1 MCSLPLGLC
10 LEGEGQG
17 RIKGLELSLK
27 CPPPCCS
34 LATAGEGRK
43 EFKAK
48 CGKINFKTQGEGRG
62 VGVAQPGTSGGGSF
76 TSRAASVVCLRK
88 QNALYFEVCQQYLHP
103 QSGQVTFRKKDLSN
117 IRPV

>member
-1 MCSLPLGLC
+1 MPPSLLLPC
-10 LEGEGQG
+10 RG
-17 RIKGLELSLK
+17 RG
-27 CPPPCCS
+27 
-34 LATAGEGRK
+34 GRK

-76 TSRAASVVCLRK
+76 TSQAASVGCLIK
-88 QNALYFEVCQQYLHP
+88 QNALYFEVCQRYFHP